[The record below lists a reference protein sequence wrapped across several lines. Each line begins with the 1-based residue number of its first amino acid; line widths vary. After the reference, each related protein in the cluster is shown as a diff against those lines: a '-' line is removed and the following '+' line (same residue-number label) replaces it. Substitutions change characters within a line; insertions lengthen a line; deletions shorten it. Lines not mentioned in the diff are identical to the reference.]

1 MNPIFFM
8 MCNCHLMDKDQA
20 TGMNPI
26 FFEDVY
32 CQLMDK
38 HQVMV
43 MNPIYLEEDCHMRD
57 EYQKMVIGS
66 NFFS

>member
-1 MNPIFFM
+1 
-8 MCNCHLMDKDQA
+8 MDKDQA
-20 TGMNPI
+20 TVTGMNPI
-26 FFEDVY
+26 FFLEDVY

-57 EYQKMVIGS
+57 EYQKMVIDS
-66 NFFS
+66 IFLAESSYLR